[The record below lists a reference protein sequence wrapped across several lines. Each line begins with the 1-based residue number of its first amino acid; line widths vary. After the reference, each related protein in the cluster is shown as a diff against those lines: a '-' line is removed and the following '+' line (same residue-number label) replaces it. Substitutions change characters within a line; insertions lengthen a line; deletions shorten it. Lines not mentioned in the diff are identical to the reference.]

1 MTKFRNLI
9 DLVMQFAQVIVR
21 RMEFVMVMEHV
32 LARKDGLELHVKLQI
47 ALEILIAMD
56 MALV

>member
-9 DLVMQFAQVIVR
+9 DLVMQFAQVIVQP
-21 RMEFVMVMEHV
+21 MEFVMVMEHV